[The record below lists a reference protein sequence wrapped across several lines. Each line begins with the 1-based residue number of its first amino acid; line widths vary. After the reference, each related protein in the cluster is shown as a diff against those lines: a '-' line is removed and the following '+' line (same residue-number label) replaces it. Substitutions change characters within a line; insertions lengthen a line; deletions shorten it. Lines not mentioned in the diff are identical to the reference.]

1 MTDIPRPPTKQRFG
15 WVKRLVQGQGRQGPL
30 ALVAKPQAGLGL
42 SHSYVVTLA
51 GQTSD
56 EDATLLALLER
67 LVRLHLEIH
76 TIQLDNVLTIP
87 LKLVISVQLT
97 KLPLI
102 LLDPHGAT
110 DQSLFN
116 PLTTETLIAA
126 LLIGISLPQTT
137 VHTGVT
143 ERVAGHNL
151 REDRDAES
159 VVTLALLTRR
169 RRRRSIDTNCLTA
182 GIPPASIMERL
193 TVHPGG
199 GALSNYARLIE
210 DQKSERSG
218 RSGRDE
224 IETH

>member
-1 MTDIPRPPTKQRFG
+1 MTDVPRPPTKQRFG
-15 WVKRLVQGQGRQGPL
+15 WVKRLVQGQGRQGPS
-30 ALVAKPQAGLGL
+30 ALVGKSLAGLGL

-51 GQTSD
+51 GHSSD
-56 EDATLLALLER
+56 DDSTLLASLER
-67 LVRLHLEIH
+67 SHLEQLEIH
-76 TIQLDNVLTIP
+76 TIMLDNVLTIP

-102 LLDPHGAT
+102 LLDPHGT

-126 LLIGISLPQTT
+126 LLIVVHLPQTT
-137 VHTGVT
+137 VHTGIT
-143 ERVAGHNL
+143 ERFAATNL

-169 RRRRSIDTNCLTA
+169 IRRRSIDTNCLTA

-193 TVHPGG
+193 TVNPGG
-199 GALSNYARLIE
+199 TGVSSYARLIE

>member
-15 WVKRLVQGQGRQGPL
+15 WVKRLVQGQGRQGPS
-30 ALVAKPQAGLGL
+30 ASVAKPQAGSGL
-42 SHSYVVTLA
+42 SHSYVVTSA

-56 EDATLLALLER
+56 EDATSLASSER
-67 LVRLHLEIH
+67 SVRSHSEIH
-76 TIQLDNVLTIP
+76 TIQSDNVSTIP
-87 LKLVISVQLT
+87 LKSVISVQST
-97 KLPLI
+97 KSPSI
-102 LLDPHGAT
+102 LSDPHGAT
-110 DQSLFN
+110 DQSSFN
-116 PLTTETLIAA
+116 PSTTETSIAA
-126 LLIGISLPQTT
+126 SSIGISSPQTT

-159 VVTLALLTRR
+159 VVTLASSTRR
-169 RRRRSIDTNCLTA
+169 RRRRSIDTNCSTA

-199 GALSNYARLIE
+199 GALSNYARSIE